1 MIYVLAFELFL
12 LVGAIVVDV
21 DWVKE
26 NANWILAACV
36 AVIILTFLWEKRAYI
51 LSLIKSAQGRNGK
64 GRTRMTRYSLDEAWS
79 LAVTQKVMHPNDREI
94 FHMTIE
100 GESKANSLTVWSAPS
115 GGIIIMPTAMPFAGM
130 NGYIERDEFN
140 RWLSSQQ
147 TGSLASEIIGS
158 ENVHE
163 EGVVYEGY
171 DRGSSVRNS
180 QNVTRRNVKFRAKP
194 GSGARED
201 K

>member
-1 MIYVLAFELFL
+1 
-12 LVGAIVVDV
+12 
-21 DWVKE
+21 
-26 NANWILAACV
+26 
-36 AVIILTFLWEKRAYI
+36 
-51 LSLIKSAQGRNGK
+51 
-64 GRTRMTRYSLDEAWS
+64 
-79 LAVTQKVMHPNDREI
+79 
-94 FHMTIE
+94 
-100 GESKANSLTVWSAPS
+100 
-115 GGIIIMPTAMPFAGM
+115 MPTAMPFAGM